1 MRLPVSRILLLV
13 CALLAV
19 APATATA
26 AAATTPKVTSVTPLK
41 LKIGE
46 RLTIKGKG
54 FLRGKNR
61 NTVVFK
67 AGGARAVFAKAESAT
82 ATKLVIKVP
91 AKLAPFLTSSAG
103 KPVPTR
109 FRLRVLARKLSPNY
123 TPLGASPMIAPTT
136 TTTTTATAPAPAAGA
151 ADPAPPA
158 TAPVAPVADAPAEP
172 APALSPYERCR
183 AAATANPA
191 GDEDSDGIA
200 SATERTY
207 HLDPCNPDSDG
218 DGMVDG

>member
-1 MRLPVSRILLLV
+1 MRLPICRPLLLV
-13 CALLAV
+13 CALFTVVTTTAG
-19 APATATA
+19 AATA
-26 AAATTPKVTSVTPLK
+26 PKVTSVTPLT

-82 ATKLVIKVP
+82 ATKLVIKGP
-91 AKLAPFLTSSAG
+91 AKLAPFLTSPPA

-136 TTTTTATAPAPAAGA
+136 TTAPAPAPAAGA
-151 ADPAPPA
+151 AAPAPPA
-158 TAPVAPVADAPAEP
+158 PAPVAPVADAPAES

-191 GDEDSDGIA
+191 GDEDS
-200 SATERTY
+200 
-207 HLDPCNPDSDG
+207 
-218 DGMVDG
+218 